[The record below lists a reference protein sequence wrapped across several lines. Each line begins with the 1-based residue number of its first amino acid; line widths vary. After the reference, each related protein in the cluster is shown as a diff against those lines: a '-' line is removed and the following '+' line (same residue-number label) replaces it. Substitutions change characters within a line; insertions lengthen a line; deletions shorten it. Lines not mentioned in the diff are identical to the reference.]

1 MTTITATELK
11 QNLGYYLEKTEEED
25 IIVTKN
31 NKLAYKITK
40 LGKKPK
46 SISDLFGTLP
56 PLPEDFDYKKERAER
71 LLKKYGYKK

>member
-25 IIVTKN
+25 VIVTKN

-40 LGKKPK
+40 LGKKST

-56 PLPEDFDYKKERAER
+56 PLPKDYDYRKAREEY
-71 LLKKYGYKK
+71 LLKKYGYKD